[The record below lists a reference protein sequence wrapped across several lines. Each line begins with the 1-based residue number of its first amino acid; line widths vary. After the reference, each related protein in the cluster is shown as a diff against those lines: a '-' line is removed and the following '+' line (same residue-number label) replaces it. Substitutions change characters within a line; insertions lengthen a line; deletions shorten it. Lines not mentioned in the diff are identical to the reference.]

1 MLKFFPP
8 KLKPIINHISEEN
21 LNELQYNECIKC
33 IEFFQNSEYKA
44 ETLSTSSFIVPSVDL
59 SSIKK
64 KDLYKII
71 WNELEEFL
79 KVNQDK
85 SERHKLLYNHVKKI
99 RQSSVKNEID
109 LNKNGENSYKLDK
122 LDKVIAKETILEL

>member
-1 MLKFFPP
+1 M
-8 KLKPIINHISEEN
+8 
-21 LNELQYNECIKC
+21 
-33 IEFFQNSEYKA
+33 
-44 ETLSTSSFIVPSVDL
+44 
-59 SSIKK
+59 
-64 KDLYKII
+64 YKII

-122 LDKVIAKETILEL
+122 LDKVIAKEKILEL